1 MNHGEFKVVR
11 IEKAKGKQMLFLSL
25 SIIMVLILLLVGLGA
40 SSAFL
45 KIIMILCALFFALGI
60 WFFTKSLL
68 NKTGFAI
75 LDEHGFYEYSSAMST
90 NDTLIPWK
98 EVKEINIKEFGGKRY
113 VQVLLHH
120 PEIADNARSAIGNM
134 FAKSN
139 AKMGYAGILIDTNT
153 AKGMKTDDLFHL
165 MQQYQQ
171 QYGQIQ
177 VESDTPVQTMKTI
190 DEL

>member
-1 MNHGEFKVVR
+1 MNHGESKVVH
-11 IEKAKGKQMLFLSL
+11 IEKAKGKQMMLLSL
-25 SIIMVLILLLVGLGA
+25 CIIMVLILLLIGLGA
-40 SSAFL
+40 SSTFL

-68 NKTGFAI
+68 NKKGFAI
-75 LDEHGFYEYSSAMST
+75 LDEHGFYEYSTAMST
-90 NDTLIPWK
+90 NDTIIPWK

-120 PEIADNARSAIGNM
+120 PEIADNARTVIGNM

-139 AKMGYAGILIDTNT
+139 AKIGYAGILIDTNT
-153 AKGMKTDDLFHL
+153 AKGMKTEELFDLMKDFH
-165 MQQYQQ
+165 QK
-171 QYGQIQ
+171 YGQVK

-190 DEL
+190 DE

>member
-1 MNHGEFKVVR
+1 MNHGESKVVH
-11 IEKAKGKQMLFLSL
+11 IEKAKGKQVMLLSL
-25 SIIMVLILLLVGLGA
+25 SIIMVLILLLIGLGA
-40 SSAFL
+40 SSTFL

-60 WFFTKSLL
+60 WFFSKSLL
-68 NKTGFAI
+68 NKKGFAI
-75 LDEHGFYEYSSAMST
+75 LDEHGFYEYSTAMST

-120 PEIADNARSAIGNM
+120 PEIADNARTAIGNM
-134 FAKSN
+134 FAKCN
-139 AKMGYAGILIDTNT
+139 AKIGYAGILIDTNT
-153 AKGMKTDDLFHL
+153 AKGMKTDKLFDLMKDFH
-165 MQQYQQ
+165 QK
-171 QYGQIQ
+171 YGQVK

>member
-1 MNHGEFKVVR
+1 MNHGESKVVR

-40 SSAFL
+40 SSTFL

-98 EVKEINIKEFGGKRY
+98 EVKKLTLRNLAVNVMCKCYSIILKLQTMRVQRLEICLRKAMRRW
-113 VQVLLHH
+113 VMQVFL
-120 PEIADNARSAIGNM
+120 S
-134 FAKSN
+134 
-139 AKMGYAGILIDTNT
+139 ILILLK
-153 AKGMKTDDLFHL
+153 A
-165 MQQYQQ
+165 
-171 QYGQIQ
+171 
-177 VESDTPVQTMKTI
+177 
-190 DEL
+190 

>member
-1 MNHGEFKVVR
+1 MNHGESKVVH
-11 IEKAKGKQMLFLSL
+11 IEKAKGKQMMLLSL
-25 SIIMVLILLLVGLGA
+25 CIIMVLILLLIGLGA
-40 SSAFL
+40 SSTFL

-68 NKTGFAI
+68 NKKGFAI
-75 LDEHGFYEYSSAMST
+75 LDEHGFYEYSTAMST
-90 NDTLIPWK
+90 NDTIIPWK

-120 PEIADNARSAIGNM
+120 PEIADNACTVIGNM

-139 AKMGYAGILIDTNT
+139 AKIGYAGIIIDTNT
-153 AKGMKTDDLFHL
+153 AKGMKTDKLFDLMKDFH
-165 MQQYQQ
+165 QK
-171 QYGQIQ
+171 YGQVK

-190 DEL
+190 DE

>member
-1 MNHGEFKVVR
+1 
-11 IEKAKGKQMLFLSL
+11 
-25 SIIMVLILLLVGLGA
+25 
-40 SSAFL
+40 
-45 KIIMILCALFFALGI
+45 
-60 WFFTKSLL
+60 
-68 NKTGFAI
+68 
-75 LDEHGFYEYSSAMST
+75 MST

-139 AKMGYAGILIDTNT
+139 AKLGYAGILIDTNT

-177 VESDTPVQTMKTI
+177 VESNTPVQTMKTI

>member
-1 MNHGEFKVVR
+1 MNHGESKVVR

-25 SIIMVLILLLVGLGA
+25 SIIKVLILLLVGLGA
-40 SSAFL
+40 SSTFL